1 MIHEQYTALLI
12 VILLTAVQ
20 LSSLLPL
27 QLGDSRGKAQPEA
40 VVAADIS
47 NGLGWKIFSCLSGS
61 STSHNILFSPVSIAI
76 SLAIIYYGAL
86 DNSSAVEIR
95 CEISSLLQ
103 PSNLSNWCSEHTRS
117 DESMAEVE
125 CSVDCPPGIYF
136 RELLTTLDVYN
147 TTNGTIDIANGIWHH
162 GHLHPLFEHNV
173 GKYFKPD
180 LMTLNPYMPKIA
192 ASRINQWVTNA
203 TRGKVPNIINDG
215 SIQKSDKVFIF
226 NVLYFRALW
235 EISFVPHNATKSFT
249 TCLACDGNF
258 NPEASVEE
266 VEFIEKKENVL
277 YYEIS
282 TLTAIRLPYVNK
294 DISMTIILPK
304 LCSLKA
310 VEDQLING
318 DLLKDINNHLVPRKT
333 LIVLPK
339 FELEQKLP
347 INSILSKLGLQS
359 LYSERFSTILKNTRN
374 LRLSKVSHQSVLE
387 VNEEGS
393 YEC

>member
-1 MIHEQYTALLI
+1 MRREQYTVFLIIVLL
-12 VILLTAVQ
+12 AGVQ
-20 LSSLLPL
+20 LSSLLHLPL
-27 QLGDSRGKAQPEA
+27 PDSRRKAQLEA
-40 VVAADIS
+40 KVAADVS

-61 STSHNILFSPVSIAI
+61 STRHNIIFSPVSIAT
-76 SLAIIYYGAL
+76 SLAILYYGAL
-86 DNSSAVEIR
+86 DNNSAVEIR
-95 CEISSLLQ
+95 CGISSLLQ
-103 PSNLSNWCSEHTRS
+103 PSNLSNWCSEHTRN
-117 DESMAEVE
+117 DESMDEVE

-162 GHLHPLFEHNV
+162 GHLHPLFKHNIK
-173 GKYFKPD
+173 KYFKPD

-192 ASRINQWVTNA
+192 ASGINQWVTKA
-203 TRGKVPNIINDG
+203 TRGKVPNIITGD
-215 SIQKSDKVFIF
+215 SIQKSDRVFIF

-235 EISFVPHNATKSFT
+235 QISFVPHNATKSFT

-258 NPEASVEE
+258 NSEASIEE
-266 VEFIEKKENVL
+266 VEYIEKKENVL
-277 YYEIS
+277 YCEIS

-318 DLLKDINNHLVPRKT
+318 NLLKDINNHLVPRKT

-359 LYSERFSTILKNTRN
+359 LYSEGFSTILKNTRS

-387 VNEEGS
+387 VNEKGS
-393 YEC
+393 YDC